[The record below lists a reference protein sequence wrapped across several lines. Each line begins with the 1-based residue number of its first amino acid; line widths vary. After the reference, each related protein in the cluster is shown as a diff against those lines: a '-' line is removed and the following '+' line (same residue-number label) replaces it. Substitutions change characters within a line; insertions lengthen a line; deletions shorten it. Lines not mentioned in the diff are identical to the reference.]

1 MTQIARRRKGIIQN
15 EGSPQFR
22 IVSRPSFS
30 HIAPVIGIR
39 IEQLSKSYGNV
50 PALDAV
56 NLRIEPGEIFFLLGP
71 SGCGKTTLLRC
82 LAGFC
87 VPDAGAI
94 WFGEDDV
101 TRLPAHRRRTGMVF
115 QNYALWP
122 HKTVAENVAF
132 GLEELATPR
141 DERHR
146 RVAEALASVRM
157 EGFAQRG
164 IHELSGGQQQRVAL
178 ARALVVRP
186 RCLLLD
192 EPLSNLDAKLR
203 LEMRTEIRRICKEAG
218 LTAVYVTHDQKEA
231 LSIADRVAVL
241 NNGRVCQVG
250 TPDAIYRR
258 PASRFVADFVGE
270 TNFLEAEVVSAS
282 GGNIVAT
289 AGALRVEAAGCTEG
303 FQAGDPVT
311 LSIRPEAWRFSS
323 QTGAANTVP
332 GRIEE
337 SVYLGE
343 MAQYRVEVAGLPL
356 KVYEMNPRTVAAE
369 GPCTLSVAA
378 EDVVVLPHAL
388 DA

>member
-1 MTQIARRRKGIIQN
+1 
-15 EGSPQFR
+15 
-22 IVSRPSFS
+22 
-30 HIAPVIGIR
+30 VIGIR
-39 IEQLSKSYGNV
+39 IEQLSKAYGSV

-56 NLRIEPGEIFFLLGP
+56 HLQIEPGEIFFLLGP

-87 VPDAGAI
+87 LPDAGTI

-132 GLEELATPR
+132 GLEELGTHR
-141 DERHR
+141 DELHQ
-146 RVAEALASVRM
+146 RVADALASVRM
-157 EGFAQRG
+157 EGFAARG

-186 RCLLLD
+186 RCLFLD

-258 PASRFVADFVGE
+258 PVTRFVADFVGE
-270 TNFLEAEVVSAS
+270 TNFLEAEVVEVNGGRLVAVAGGLRFESA
-282 GGNIVAT
+282 
-289 AGALRVEAAGCTEG
+289 AGADG
-303 FQAGDPVT
+303 FQPGDRVT
-311 LSIRPEAWRFSS
+311 LSIRPEAWRFAGESA
-323 QTGAANTVP
+323 TGAANSLP

-337 SVYLGE
+337 ALYLGE
-343 MAQYRVEVAGLPL
+343 MAQYRVATPDAGASL
-356 KVYEMNPRTVAAE
+356 KVYEMNPRAVAAS
-369 GPCTLSVAA
+369 GPCVLSVAA
-378 EDVVVLPHAL
+378 EDVVVLPHAA